1 MMDNRINPRCYK
13 VVLLLIKFIPMLIAL
28 CYGAN
33 SLLAYFEKQLDVLGY
48 LVFYLFIVLL
58 YLLSYVFHFCAYHR
72 MFIHYILSI
81 DILNT
86 IDYYKGLPFDD
97 FGVWMLYAVVTCIA
111 LFITLYLYVKQTQTN
126 KNIVRGRNRQD

>member
-1 MMDNRINPRCYK
+1 MMEDNIRPRYYK

-48 LVFYLFIVLL
+48 FVFYLFIALL
-58 YLLSYVFHFCAYHR
+58 YLLSYVFRFCAYHR

-86 IDYYKGLPFDD
+86 IDYYVGLPFND
-97 FGVWMLYAVVTCIA
+97 FGIWILYAVVTCIV
-111 LFITLYLYVKQTQTN
+111 LFLTLYLYVKQTKTH
-126 KNIVRGRNRQD
+126 KGIVRGGD

>member
-1 MMDNRINPRCYK
+1 MDNSIRPRYYK

-33 SLLAYFEKQLDVLGY
+33 SLLAYFDKQLDILGY
-48 LVFYLFIVLL
+48 LVSYLFIILL
-58 YLLSYVFHFCAYHR
+58 YLLSYVFRFCAYHR

-86 IDYYKGLPFDD
+86 IDYYIGLPLGD
-97 FGVWMLYAVVTCIA
+97 FGIWCLYAITTCIA
-111 LFITLYLYVKQTQTN
+111 IFITLYLYVKQN
-126 KNIVRGRNRQD
+126 KTHKGVVRGRDR

>member
-1 MMDNRINPRCYK
+1 MMDNNIRPRYYK

-33 SLLAYFEKQLDVLGY
+33 SLLAYFDMQLDILGY
-48 LVFYLFIVLL
+48 LVYYLFIILL

-86 IDYYKGLPFDD
+86 IDYYIGLPFGNL
-97 FGVWMLYAVVTCIA
+97 GVWILYATVTCITI
-111 LFITLYLYVKQTQTN
+111 FVTLYLYVKQNKTN
-126 KNIVRGRNRQD
+126 KGIVRGRDR

>member
-1 MMDNRINPRCYK
+1 MDNSIRPRYYK

-33 SLLAYFEKQLDVLGY
+33 SLLAYFDKQLDILGY
-48 LVFYLFIVLL
+48 LVFYLFIALL

-86 IDYYKGLPFDD
+86 IDYYVGLPFEDL
-97 FGVWMLYAVVTCIA
+97 GVFFVYAVTTCIA
-111 LFITLYLYVKQTQTN
+111 MFITLYLYVKQTKTN
-126 KNIVRGRNRQD
+126 KGIVSRGDRQD

>member
-1 MMDNRINPRCYK
+1 MDNNIRPRYYK
-13 VVLLLIKFIPMLIAL
+13 VVLLLIRFIPMLIAF

-33 SLLAYFEKQLDVLGY
+33 SLLAYFDMQLDILGY
-48 LVFYLFIVLL
+48 LVFYLFIALL

-86 IDYYKGLPFDD
+86 IDYYVGLPLGDLGIWF
-97 FGVWMLYAVVTCIA
+97 VYAITTCIA
-111 LFITLYLYVKQTQTN
+111 MFITLYLYVKQN
-126 KNIVRGRNRQD
+126 KVDKSIVQGGDRQD